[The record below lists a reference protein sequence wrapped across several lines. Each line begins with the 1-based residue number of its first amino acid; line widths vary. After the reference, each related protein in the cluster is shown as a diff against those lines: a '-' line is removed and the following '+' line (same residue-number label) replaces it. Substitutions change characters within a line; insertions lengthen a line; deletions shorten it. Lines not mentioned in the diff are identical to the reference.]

1 MLHTAVRE
9 VRITDDFD
17 LRKIAESG
25 QCFRWTA
32 LPDGTWRVLHGADC
46 LYIRALGGGVFGFDC
61 PEEALPRWLDYFDPE
76 TDYAAIRARIDPDDA
91 FLRAAAE
98 QERGIRILRQGAWE
112 TLISFLISQNKN
124 IPAIRM
130 CIARLAALCGEKCT
144 DCRGAPFDAF
154 PTPEAVAALTE
165 AELKSCSEKATC
177 SMLLRT

>member
-76 TDYAAIRARIDPDDA
+76 TGLMKTGWVNIDGVEYY
-91 FLRAAAE
+91 LNE
-98 QERGIRILRQGAWE
+98 
-112 TLISFLISQNKN
+112 
-124 IPAIRM
+124 
-130 CIARLAALCGEKCT
+130 IANANFPYGALCTGK
-144 DCRGAPFDAF
+144 DDLV
-154 PTPEAVAALTE
+154 TPDGSIVD
-165 AELKSCSEKATC
+165 KNGRKKY
-177 SMLLRT
+177 